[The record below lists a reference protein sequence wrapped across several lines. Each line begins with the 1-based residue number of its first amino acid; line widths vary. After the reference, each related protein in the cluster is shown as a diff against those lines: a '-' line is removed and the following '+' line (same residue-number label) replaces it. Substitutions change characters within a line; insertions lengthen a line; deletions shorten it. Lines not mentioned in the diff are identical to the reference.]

1 MTLLNEFGTL
11 SVVETL
17 TSNNKDEF
25 SIPLCMN
32 DIISICKDFNSL
44 GWQIQNQIESILEI
58 GLEESIKSQYV
69 KQESLPH
76 IKFFLQQVVKNVYF
90 GDASGQAQDCLN
102 VIQQYEYK
110 YDVSYVSK
118 SN

>member
-1 MTLLNEFGTL
+1 MTLLNEFDTL

-32 DIISICKDFNSL
+32 DIISICKDFNNL
-44 GWQIQNQIESILEI
+44 GWQIQKQIENILEI
-58 GLEESIKSQYV
+58 GLEESIKSNYV

-76 IKFFLQQVVKNVYF
+76 IKFFLKQIVNNAYF
-90 GDASGQAQDCLN
+90 GDAASQAQDCLEL
-102 VIQQYEYK
+102 IQQYEYK
-110 YDVSYVSK
+110 SNYISK